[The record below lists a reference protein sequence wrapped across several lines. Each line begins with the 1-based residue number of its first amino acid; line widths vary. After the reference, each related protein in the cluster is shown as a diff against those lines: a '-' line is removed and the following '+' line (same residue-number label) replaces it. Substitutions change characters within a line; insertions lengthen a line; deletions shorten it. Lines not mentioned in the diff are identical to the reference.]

1 MIAMAE
7 SEKGSDKSLNLLEDI
22 DKKLKDIVKD
32 FKILKFN
39 SDMSLSQMRSIR
51 DTYIY
56 TNANNLFI
64 LELFSIV
71 AVIVAIGILTY
82 EVFESYVVIA
92 ALLAIV
98 IIAYIF
104 LIADFIKLRSTVKTT
119 KERSEKELSHMESIS
134 NDLKKELGNP

>member
-1 MIAMAE
+1 MAE